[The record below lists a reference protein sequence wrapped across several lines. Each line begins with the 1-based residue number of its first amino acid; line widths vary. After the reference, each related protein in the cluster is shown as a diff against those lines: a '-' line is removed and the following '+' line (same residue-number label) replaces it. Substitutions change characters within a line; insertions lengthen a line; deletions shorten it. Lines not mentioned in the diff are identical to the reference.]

1 MAQNAMESV
10 KMRNSKNLE
19 EYLLQRNRSITKL
32 DKAVSQEK
40 LYLREKQ
47 YEPLF
52 HSLSDI
58 EKQHKK
64 FDKKIS
70 DAIDI
75 LTEIESVLEELKL

>member
-1 MAQNAMESV
+1 
-10 KMRNSKNLE
+10 MRNSKNLE

-32 DKAVSQEK
+32 NKAVSQEK

-47 YEPLF
+47 YKPLF
-52 HSLSDI
+52 HALSDM

-64 FDKKIS
+64 FDKKVS